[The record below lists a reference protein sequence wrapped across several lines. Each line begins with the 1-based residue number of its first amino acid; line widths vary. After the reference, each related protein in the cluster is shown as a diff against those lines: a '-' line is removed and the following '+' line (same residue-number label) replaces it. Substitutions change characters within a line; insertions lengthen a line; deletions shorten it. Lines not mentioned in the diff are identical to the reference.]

1 MKSKTPSYTENSIFL
16 SFLDIFIVLYF
27 FLLIADFILW
37 TKSTVIELIKSNLI
51 AYFNVLRKCFSKTL
65 PLSK

>member
-16 SFLDIFIVLYF
+16 SFFGYFYCIVF